1 MLAVSV
7 AADPGGLT
15 VSVPDAGRLLGLSNN
30 ATWQAIYRGE
40 ISSLIIG
47 RRRLVPLVPLLRLR
61 GAEDDAVR
69 DVVLQALMGPTEC
82 PTR

>member
-61 GAEDDAVR
+61 GGR
-69 DVVLQALMGPTEC
+69 VVLQALMGATEC